1 MVMVSYNGSVED
13 EGRGCGAVVVI
24 FLLDFVGLP
33 KTPLVASLTLSFKEE
48 LEWCSWKGVI

>member
-1 MVMVSYNGSVED
+1 MKAEAVELLLLF
-13 EGRGCGAVVVI
+13 